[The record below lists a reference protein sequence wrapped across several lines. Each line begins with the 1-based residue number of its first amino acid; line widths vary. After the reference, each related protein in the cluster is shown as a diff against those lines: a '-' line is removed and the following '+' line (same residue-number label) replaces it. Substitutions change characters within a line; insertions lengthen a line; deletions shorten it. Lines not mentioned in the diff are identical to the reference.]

1 MIFLIVKD
9 MLMNIKSKYNL
20 NIYFK
25 SPPPKKK
32 WILNN
37 VIVKFEFIPERVQF
51 RQDTRFRA

>member
-1 MIFLIVKD
+1 
-9 MLMNIKSKYNL
+9 MNIKSKYNL

-25 SPPPKKK
+25 YPPPQKK

-37 VIVKFEFIPERVQF
+37 FIVKFEFIPERVQF